1 MTKIV
6 NRWPHL
12 LDNDI
17 PGIDETR
24 LREATLG
31 TDAGQ
36 ACADI
41 TSGLD
46 EPDTSDRGEEKPTC
60 VGRILIGMKELCRD
74 SGVDEI
80 VTAELVGQMAIDL
93 SAKIRGDFPI

>member
-1 MTKIV
+1 M
-6 NRWPHL
+6 
-12 LDNDI
+12 DNDI
-17 PGIDETR
+17 PGIDGTR

-36 ACADI
+36 ACAVV

-46 EPDTSDRGEEKPTC
+46 QPDTSDRGEEKPTC

-74 SGVDEI
+74 GGLDEAI
-80 VTAELVGQMAIDL
+80 TAEPVGQPAIDL
-93 SAKIRGDFPI
+93 CAKIGDDIPI

>member
-1 MTKIV
+1 M
-6 NRWPHL
+6 RGM

-17 PGIDETR
+17 LSIDGTR

-36 ACADI
+36 TCAVV

-46 EPDTSDRGEEKPTC
+46 EPDISDRGEEKPTC

-80 VTAELVGQMAIDL
+80 VTAKLVGQMARDL
-93 SAKIRGDFPI
+93 STKMGGDFPI